1 MKKLIFSMMA
11 VLAMTSVMAED
22 EVLMTIAG
30 KPVTTSEFLYI
41 YEKNN
46 QETGVESKSL
56 DEYVDLF
63 VNFKLKVA
71 EAESRGIDTTQE
83 FIKELAGYRAQA
95 TGKYM
100 VDSAAF
106 DSLVVMSYERMK
118 HPRRAAHI
126 AIQCPMGSTDSAQA
140 VALAKI
146 EEARVRVTTGLTV
159 TKTVKRKTKT
169 IQQPKEDFYAVAR
182 EVSTDPGV
190 QENHGEL
197 GWITV
202 FRYVYPFEDAVY
214 NTPVGEVTPIF
225 RTAYGYHIALVEE
238 EGTAKE
244 VNASHIMKMVPR
256 DNANAEAT
264 QKEAI
269 EAIYERVLAGEDFA
283 TLARELSDDKGS
295 AINGGELGWFGKG
308 MMVKEFEQTAFSME
322 TNSVSAPFRTNFGW
336 HIIYKTAERDLMPLD
351 SLRTQIERSV
361 NRDERHKEMDKS
373 FIRKARAEYNLP
385 AEMSD
390 EEVRAYAD
398 QHLEAKYP
406 EFNALVREY
415 HDGILLFDVSL
426 EEVWDKAAQDSIG
439 LTKYFKEH
447 KKNYTWDKPHFKGY
461 LVRCQDENV
470 AKVAKAIIKSADK
483 DSVQSYLTQRLNTD
497 STKVVTC
504 VYGLW
509 EQGKN
514 AMVDKF
520 GLNQK
525 DVEVPADETYPVVF
539 TIGKKLKAPQEYTDV
554 RSQVVTDYQDYLEKA
569 WIQQLRAKYE
579 VVIDENVLNKVKQQV
594 SAR

>member
-1 MKKLIFSMMA
+1 MKKFIFSMMA

-46 QETGVESKSL
+46 QETGVETKSF

-63 VNFKLKVA
+63 INFKLKVA

-106 DSLVVMSYERMK
+106 DSLVLLSYERMK

-140 VALAKI
+140 IALAKI

-214 NTPVGEVTPIF
+214 NTPVGDVTPIF

-238 EGTAKE
+238 ETEAKE
-244 VNASHIMKMVPR
+244 VKAAHIMKMVPR
-256 DNANAEAT
+256 DNKEEEGT

-269 EAIYERVLAGEDFA
+269 DGIYKRLLAGEDFA
-283 TLARELSDDKGS
+283 TLAKELSDDKGS
-295 AINGGELGWFGKG
+295 AVHGGDLGWFGKG
-308 MMVKEFEQTAFSME
+308 MMVKEFEDVAYSLKTPGLSK
-322 TNSVSAPFRTNFGW
+322 PFRTNFGW
-336 HIIYKTAERDLMPLD
+336 HIIYKTGERSLQPLD

-390 EEVRAYAD
+390 EDVRAYAD
-398 QHLEAKYP
+398 KHLEEKYP

-426 EEVWDKAAQDSIG
+426 DEVWDKAAKDSIG
-439 LTKYFKEH
+439 LAQFFKEH
-447 KKNYTWDKPHFKGY
+447 KKNYKWEKPHFKGY

-483 DSVQSYLTQRLNTD
+483 DSIQSYLAQRLNTD

-525 DVEVPADETYPVVF
+525 EVEVQTDETYPVVF

-554 RSQVVTDYQDYLEKA
+554 RSQVTTDYQDFLEKA
-569 WIQQLRAKYE
+569 WIRQLRAKYE
-579 VVIDENVLNKVKQQV
+579 VVIDENVLQRLKVE
-594 SAR
+594 SL

>member
-1 MKKLIFSMMA
+1 MKKFIFSMMA
-11 VLAMTSVMAED
+11 ILAMTSVMAED
-22 EVLMTIAG
+22 QVLMTIAG

-95 TGKYM
+95 TSKYM

-126 AIQCPMGSTDSAQA
+126 AIQCSMGSTDSAQA
-140 VALAKI
+140 AALAKI

-159 TKTVKRKTKT
+159 TKKVRKKIKT

-182 EVSTDPGV
+182 EVSSDPSV
-190 QENHGEL
+190 QENNGEL

-244 VNASHIMKMVPR
+244 VKAAHIMKMVPR
-256 DNANAEAT
+256 DDT
-264 QKEAI
+264 KGGTDQKAAI
-269 EAIYERVLAGEDFA
+269 DSIYERVLAGEDFA
-283 TLARELSDDKGS
+283 TLAKELSDDKGS
-295 AINGGELGWFGKG
+295 AINGGDLGWFGKG
-308 MMVKEFEQTAFSME
+308 MMVKPFEEEAFRLANGEISK
-322 TNSVSAPFRTNFGW
+322 PLRTNFGW
-336 HIIYKTAERDLMPLD
+336 HIIYKADEREIQPLD
-351 SLRTQIERSV
+351 EMRAQIEKSV
-361 NRDERHKEMDKS
+361 NRDERRKEVDKS
-373 FIRKARAEYNLP
+373 FVRKTRAEYNLP
-385 AEMSD
+385 AGMSD
-390 EEVRAYAD
+390 EDVRAYAD
-398 QHLEAKYP
+398 QHLEDKYP
-406 EFNALVREY
+406 EFKALVREY

-426 EEVWDKAAQDSIG
+426 EEVWDKAAQDSLG
-439 LTKYFKEH
+439 LAAYFKAH
-447 KKNYTWDKPHFKGY
+447 KKNYKWDKPHFKGF
-461 LVRCQDENV
+461 LVRCKDESV
-470 AKVAKAIIKSADK
+470 AKVAKTIIKTANK
-483 DSVQSYLTQRLNTD
+483 DSVQSYLNQRLNTD
-497 STKVVTC
+497 SMKVVSCT
-504 VYGLW
+504 YGLW
-509 EQGKN
+509 EEGKKPL
-514 AMVDKF
+514 VDKF
-520 GLNQK
+520 GLGQK
-525 DVEVPADETYPVVF
+525 IEVKIDSTMPVVF
-539 TIGKKLKAPQEYTDV
+539 TVGKKLKAPQEYIDV
-554 RSQVVTDYQDYLEKA
+554 RSQVTTDYQDFLEKT
-569 WIQQLRAKYE
+569 WIEQLRAKYE
-579 VVIDENVLNKVKQQV
+579 VVIDENVLNEVKQQV
-594 SAR
+594 CAR

>member
-1 MKKLIFSMMA
+1 MKKLIFSMVA
-11 VLAMTSVMAED
+11 LLAMTSVMAQD
-22 EVLMTIAG
+22 EVIMTIAG

-56 DEYVDLF
+56 DEYVELF

-71 EAESRGIDTTQE
+71 EAEARGIDTTQE
-83 FIKELAGYRAQA
+83 FVKELAGYRAQA

-106 DSLVVMSYERMK
+106 DSLVLMSYARMQ

-126 AIQCPMGSTDSAQA
+126 AIQCPMGSSDSAQA
-140 VALAKI
+140 AALAKI

-159 TKTVKRKTKT
+159 TKTVKKKAKT
-169 IQQPKEDFYAVAR
+169 IQQPKEDFFAVAR

-190 QENHGEL
+190 QDNNGEL

-244 VNASHIMKMVPR
+244 VKAAHIMKMVPR
-256 DNANAEAT
+256 DNAEEDAK
-264 QKEAI
+264 QKAAM
-269 EAIYERVLAGEDFA
+269 EAIYERVVAGEDFA
-283 TLARELSDDKGS
+283 TLAKELSDDKGS
-295 AINGGELGWFGKG
+295 AIQGGDLGWFGKG
-308 MMVKEFEQTAFSME
+308 MMVKEFEQTAFNME
-322 TNSVSAPFRTNFGW
+322 VNSVSKPFRTTYGW
-336 HIIYKTAERDLMPLD
+336 HIIYKSGERNIMPLD

-390 EEVRAYAD
+390 EDVRAYAD
-398 QHLEAKYP
+398 QHLEEKYP

-426 EEVWDKAAQDSIG
+426 EEVWDKAAQDTIG
-439 LTKYFKEH
+439 LAKYFKAN
-447 KKNYTWDKPHFKGY
+447 KKNYKWDKPHYKGY
-461 LVRCQDENV
+461 LVRCQDENI
-470 AKVAKAIIKSADK
+470 AKVAKAIIKSAEK

-514 AMVDKF
+514 PMVDKF
-520 GLNQK
+520 GLGQK
-525 DVEVPADETYPVVF
+525 DVEVEVDETYPVVF
-539 TIGKKLKAPQEYTDV
+539 TVGKKLKAPQEYTDV

>member
-1 MKKLIFSMMA
+1 MKKLIFSMVA
-11 VLAMTSVMAED
+11 LLAMTSVMAQD
-22 EVLMTIAG
+22 EVIMTIAG

-56 DEYVDLF
+56 DEYVELF

-71 EAESRGIDTTQE
+71 EAEARGIDTTQE
-83 FIKELAGYRAQA
+83 FVKELAGYRAQA

-106 DSLVVMSYERMK
+106 DSLVLMSYARMQ

-159 TKTVKRKTKT
+159 TKNGKRKTKT

-244 VNASHIMKMVPR
+244 VKAAHIMKMVPR
-256 DNANAEAT
+256 DNAEEDAK
-264 QKEAI
+264 QKAAM
-269 EAIYERVLAGEDFA
+269 EAIYERVVAGEDFA
-283 TLARELSDDKGS
+283 TLAKELSDDKGS
-295 AINGGELGWFGKG
+295 AIQGGDLGWFGKG
-308 MMVKEFEQTAFSME
+308 MMVKEFEQTAFNME
-322 TNSVSAPFRTNFGW
+322 VNSVSKPFRTTYGW
-336 HIIYKTAERDLMPLD
+336 HIIYKSGERDIMPLD

-390 EEVRAYAD
+390 EDVRAYAD
-398 QHLEAKYP
+398 QHLEEKYP

-426 EEVWDKAAQDSIG
+426 EEVWDKAAQDTIG
-439 LTKYFKEH
+439 LAKYFKAN
-447 KKNYTWDKPHFKGY
+447 KKNYKWDKPHYKGY
-461 LVRCQDENV
+461 LVRCQDENI
-470 AKVAKAIIKSADK
+470 AKVAKAIIKSAEK

-514 AMVDKF
+514 PMVDKF
-520 GLNQK
+520 GLGQK
-525 DVEVPADETYPVVF
+525 DVEVEVDETYPVVF
-539 TIGKKLKAPQEYTDV
+539 TVGKKLKAPQEYTDV

>member
-11 VLAMTSVMAED
+11 VLAMTSVMAQD
-22 EVLMTIAG
+22 EVIMTIAG

-71 EAESRGIDTTQE
+71 EAEARGIDTTQE
-83 FIKELAGYRAQA
+83 FVKELAGYRAQA

-106 DSLVVMSYERMK
+106 DSLVLMSYARMQ

-126 AIQCPMGSTDSAQA
+126 AIQCPMGSSDSVQA
-140 VALAKI
+140 AALAKI

-159 TKTVKRKTKT
+159 TKTVKKKIKT
-169 IQQPKEDFYAVAR
+169 IQQPKEDFFAVAR

-190 QENHGEL
+190 QDNNGEL

-244 VNASHIMKMVPR
+244 VKAAHIMKMVPR
-256 DNANAEAT
+256 DNAEEDAK
-264 QKEAI
+264 QKAAM
-269 EAIYERVLAGEDFA
+269 EAIYERVVAGEDFA
-283 TLARELSDDKGS
+283 TLAKELSDDKGS
-295 AINGGELGWFGKG
+295 AIQGGDLGWFGKG
-308 MMVKEFEQTAFSME
+308 MMVKEFEQTAFNME
-322 TNSVSAPFRTNFGW
+322 VNSVSKPFRTTYGW
-336 HIIYKTAERDLMPLD
+336 HIIYKSGERDIMPLD

-390 EEVRAYAD
+390 EDVRAYAD
-398 QHLEAKYP
+398 QHLEEKYP

-426 EEVWDKAAQDSIG
+426 EEVWDKAAQDTIG
-439 LTKYFKEH
+439 LAKYFKAN
-447 KKNYTWDKPHFKGY
+447 KKNYKWDKPHYKGY
-461 LVRCQDENV
+461 LVRCQDENI
-470 AKVAKAIIKSADK
+470 AKVAKAIIKNAEK

-514 AMVDKF
+514 PMVDKF
-520 GLNQK
+520 GLDQK
-525 DVEVPADETYPVVF
+525 DVEVEVDETYPVVF
-539 TIGKKLKAPQEYTDV
+539 TVGKKLKAPQEYTDV